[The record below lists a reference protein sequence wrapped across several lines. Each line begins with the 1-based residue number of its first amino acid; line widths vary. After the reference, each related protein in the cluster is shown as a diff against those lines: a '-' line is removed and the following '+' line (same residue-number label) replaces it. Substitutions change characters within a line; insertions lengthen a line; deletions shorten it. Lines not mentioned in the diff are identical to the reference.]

1 MSLVQRLADMTA
13 DCQLTDQDTGDL
25 CQKLRQVGNFQVY
38 PKSIAA
44 GKKALFLMISRP
56 GAKSLGILSVDD
68 VPKGF
73 QGPVHRVVIEGVMTN
88 LAICPLTPDNA
99 VALSRLFGFLVP
111 KPLGL
116 AKSFGCGDRL
126 GLATPGHI
134 RALRRLSGNNGRAG
148 ISLVLA
154 QQSMR
159 ENARTGRTPQSVLS
173 DACWGIFQ
181 EGWRGG
187 FGADAD
193 HLKTPADI
201 DTCVAA
207 GYTFF
212 TVDPGDHVDETADSL
227 PAGEL
232 RQRADALPWTFLETR
247 QADLVRNL
255 TSKDFDFGN
264 FRLKLTEEQVLRAA
278 VKYGRVVAHTI
289 KMFRHL
295 AERMGDRAFDLE
307 MSVDETNSV
316 TSLPEHV
323 YIGTEMKRLGARW
336 VSLAPR
342 YVGRFEKGVD
352 YMGRPGMELEAALQ
366 EFEKDFARHVAVAR
380 ALGPYKLSLHSGS
393 DKFAIYPV
401 YSRLAGDLVHV
412 KTAGTSYLEAL
423 RAISRI
429 NPALFRDILCF
440 ALERYAVD
448 RATYHVSA
456 EMNKVPDIGGLPNEE
471 LSSLLD
477 NFHARQALH
486 VTFGSVL
493 HDERFRTEL
502 YSALRSNE
510 EVYYGVLE
518 EHFVRHMSPFCG
530 AVPKGENR
538 I

>member
-1 MSLVQRLADMTA
+1 MSLVQRLADLTA
-13 DCQLTDQDTGDL
+13 ESQLTDRDSEDF

-38 PKSIAA
+38 PKSITP
-44 GKKALFLMISRP
+44 GQKALFFMISRP
-56 GAKSLGILSVDD
+56 GSKSLGILSVDD
-68 VPKGF
+68 TPKGF
-73 QGPVHRVVIEGVMTN
+73 RGPVHRVVIEGVMTN
-88 LAICPLTPDNA
+88 LASCPLTPENA
-99 VALSRLFGFLVP
+99 AALSGLFDFLVP

-116 AKSFGCGDRL
+116 SKSFGCGDRL

-134 RALRRLSGNNGRAG
+134 RALRRLCADKHGSGM
-148 ISLVLA
+148 SLILA

-193 HLKTPADI
+193 HLKTTADL

-227 PAGEL
+227 SANEL
-232 RQRADALPWTFLETR
+232 REKASALPWTFLETGLPDLIR
-247 QADLVRNL
+247 QR
-255 TSKDFDFGN
+255 TKKDFDFGD

-289 KMFRHL
+289 KMYRHL
-295 AERMGDRAFDLE
+295 AEQMGDRPFDLE

-323 YIGTEMKRLGARW
+323 YIATEMKRLGARW

-352 YMGRPGMELEAALQ
+352 YIGRTGIEVEAALG
-366 EFEKDFARHVAVAR
+366 EFERDFAQHVAIAR

-393 DKFAIYPV
+393 DKFSIYPI

-440 ALERYAVD
+440 AIEHYAVD

-456 EMNKVPDIGGLPNEE
+456 EMTKVPDTGQLQDAE
-471 LSSLLD
+471 LSGLLD
-477 NFHARQALH
+477 DFHARQALH

-493 HDERFRTEL
+493 HDQRFRTEL
-502 YSALRSNE
+502 YTALRSNE

-518 EHFVRHMSPFCG
+518 EHFAKHMSPFC
-530 AVPKGENR
+530 
-538 I
+538 

>member
-13 DCQLTDQDTGDL
+13 DCQLTDQDSEDF
-25 CQKLRQVGNFQVY
+25 CRKLRQIGNFQVY
-38 PKSIAA
+38 PKSITARE
-44 GKKALFLMISRP
+44 KALFFMISRP
-56 GAKSLGILSVDD
+56 GSKSVGILSVHDI
-68 VPKGF
+68 PPGF
-73 QGPVHRVVIEGVMTN
+73 HGSVHRVLIEGVLSN
-88 LAICPLTPDNA
+88 LAICPLSPENA
-99 VALSRLFGFLVP
+99 GALSKSFDFLVP
-111 KPLGL
+111 QPLGL
-116 AKSFGCGDRL
+116 SKSFGCGDRL

-134 RALRRLSGNNGRAG
+134 RALRKVCGNGDASA
-148 ISLVLA
+148 IKPILA

-159 ENARTGRTPQSVLS
+159 ENARTGRNPQSVVN

-181 EGWRGG
+181 EGWREG

-193 HLKTPADI
+193 HLKTTSDV
-201 DTCVAA
+201 DLCVAA

-212 TVDPGDHVDETADSL
+212 TVDPGDHVDESADTL
-227 PAGEL
+227 PAAQLQEKAG
-232 RQRADALPWTFLETR
+232 ALPWAFLEPALPALIAR
-247 QADLVRNL
+247 L
-255 TSKDFDFGN
+255 TKKNFDFGD

-278 VKYGRVVAHTI
+278 VKYGRVVAHTV
-289 KMFRHL
+289 KMYRHL
-295 AERMGDRAFDLE
+295 VDRMGDRAFDLE

-323 YIGTEMKRLGARW
+323 YIATEMKRLGARW

-352 YMGRPGMELEAALQ
+352 YMGPAGTELEAALE
-366 EFEKDFARHVAVAR
+366 EFGRDFASHVAIAR
-380 ALGPYKLSLHSGS
+380 TLGPYKLSLHSGS
-393 DKFAIYPV
+393 DKFSIYPV
-401 YSRLAGDLVHV
+401 YSRLAGELVHV

-440 ALERYAVD
+440 ALEHYAVD

-456 EMNKVPDIGGLPNEE
+456 EPSRVPDIGQLPNEE
-471 LSSLLD
+471 LSGLLD

-493 HDERFRTEL
+493 HDERFRAEL
-502 YSALRSNE
+502 YDALRSNE

-518 EHFVRHMSPFCG
+518 EHFARHMSPFCQ
-530 AVPKGENR
+530 R
-538 I
+538 

>member
-13 DCQLTDQDTGDL
+13 KCQLTPQDSQAF
-25 CQKLRQVGNFQVY
+25 CEKLRQVGNFDVY

-44 GKKALFLMISRP
+44 REKALFFMMSRS
-56 GAKSLGILSVDD
+56 GSKSLGILSVHDI
-68 VPKGF
+68 PQGF
-73 QGPVHRVVIEGVMTN
+73 HGFVHRVLIEGVLSN
-88 LAICPLTPDNA
+88 LATCPLTPGNA
-99 VALSRLFGFLVP
+99 AALSESFDFLVP

-116 AKSFGCGDRL
+116 SKSFGCGDRL

-134 RALRRLSGNNGRAG
+134 RALRRVCGADDANR
-148 ISLVLA
+148 IRPILA

-159 ENARTGRTPQSVLS
+159 ENARTGRTPQSVLH
-173 DACWGIFQ
+173 DACWGVFQ
-181 EGWRGG
+181 EGWRSG

-193 HLKTPADI
+193 HLKTTADV
-201 DTCVAA
+201 DTCAAA

-212 TVDPGDHVDETADSL
+212 TVDPGDHVDEGADSL
-227 PAGEL
+227 AAKEL
-232 RQRADALPWTFLETR
+232 RERATRLPWNSLETT
-247 QADLVRNL
+247 QADLVRKL
-255 TSKDFDFGN
+255 TKKDFDLGG

-278 VKYGRVVAHTI
+278 LKYGRVVEHTV
-289 KMFRHL
+289 KMYRHVV
-295 AERMGDRAFDLE
+295 EQMGKRPFDLE

-323 YIGTEMKRLGARW
+323 YIATEMKRLGAQW

-352 YMGRPGMELEAALQ
+352 YMGPTGTDLEAALA
-366 EFEKDFARHVAVAR
+366 EFERDFAPHVAVAK

-393 DKFAIYPV
+393 DKFSIYPV

-440 ALERYAVD
+440 AIEHYAVD

-456 EMNKVPDIGGLPNEE
+456 EPAKVPDIGRLANEE
-471 LSSLLD
+471 LSGLLD

-493 HDERFRTEL
+493 HDERFRSEL
-502 YSALRSNE
+502 YGALRSNE

-518 EHFVRHMSPFCG
+518 EHFAKHMSPFC
-530 AVPKGENR
+530 
-538 I
+538 